1 MAVGM
6 TRGRRGGGWNRVGR
20 AGFAVLA
27 MTASALAA
35 PSGAAAAKVGA
46 TAPGGAL
53 ADATGYYTQGPPLT
67 QTFRLGG
74 RKVAGKQTLD
84 VNLTVSSTGSASDA
98 NCAFRAKLVGPGGDN
113 FSAFPLG
120 EAGGQSLGGL
130 KFDDQSS
137 LRLCNP
143 LSTQA
148 SDCNYLQ
155 GRDPGRR
162 RSGHRK
168 RPGGPQPRLQGAEP
182 EGDVEAGLV
191 GHEPGRKDAHDRD
204 SDPRG
209 QDRQEVRQGAES
221 LRAQTETGTED
232 RRRRLAFGAAVAAAL
247 ALCWAPAASEAAKV
261 GKTAPGGALAD
272 APPPS
277 GGVFPE
283 GPPLVQSFK
292 LSGKKVK
299 RKQVL
304 DVNVTVNST
313 GSAAGA
319 NRQLRAKL
327 ISPGGDSVTV
337 LDGPGNQSLVN
348 LTYDDQSEL
357 QLCDPNGLEASDCNF
372 VQGVDGPRHRL
383 LHGLHPRLP
392 EPGVQGGNPRGT
404 WRLVWWDTSN
414 LVTHAIGQA
423 TIQLRTGKKFAK
435 G

>member
-1 MAVGM
+1 
-6 TRGRRGGGWNRVGR
+6 
-20 AGFAVLA
+20 
-27 MTASALAA
+27 
-35 PSGAAAAKVGA
+35 
-46 TAPGGAL
+46 
-53 ADATGYYTQGPPLT
+53 
-67 QTFRLGG
+67 
-74 RKVAGKQTLD
+74 
-84 VNLTVSSTGSASDA
+84 
-98 NCAFRAKLVGPGGDN
+98 
-113 FSAFPLG
+113 
-120 EAGGQSLGGL
+120 
-130 KFDDQSS
+130 
-137 LRLCNP
+137 
-143 LSTQA
+143 
-148 SDCNYLQ
+148 
-155 GRDPGRR
+155 
-162 RSGHRK
+162 
-168 RPGGPQPRLQGAEP
+168 
-182 EGDVEAGLV
+182 
-191 GHEPGRKDAHDRD
+191 
-204 SDPRG
+204 
-209 QDRQEVRQGAES
+209 

-261 GKTAPGGALAD
+261 SKTAPGGALAD

-277 GGVFPE
+277 GGVFPD

-299 RKQVL
+299 KKQVL

-372 VQGVDGPRHRL
+372 VQGVTAPDTGFYTGFT
-383 LHGLHPRLP
+383 HGFLNPVFR
-392 EPGVQGGNPRGT
+392 GGNPRGT

-414 LVTHAIGQA
+414 LVTHAIGPA
-423 TIQLRTGKKFAK
+423 TIQIRTGKKFAK